1 MAPSCARDYFWN
13 CTDVISHLQSS
24 TPTTKPLHSLLYS
37 SQHSAMALRLGVGD
51 VFTVCKGA
59 VDLCSRGI
67 HDEPE
72 DVKSVIAEMKLIRA
86 HLKELENQIGD
97 EKAFVT
103 ARPDM

>member
-1 MAPSCARDYFWN
+1 
-13 CTDVISHLQSS
+13 
-24 TPTTKPLHSLLYS
+24 
-37 SQHSAMALRLGVGD
+37 MALRLGVGD

-72 DVKSVIAEMKLIRA
+72 DVRSIIAEMKLIRA
-86 HLKELENQIGD
+86 HLKELESQIGD

>member
-1 MAPSCARDYFWN
+1 VRATSFGAARTSYPIFN
-13 CTDVISHLQSS
+13 HHYTC
-24 TPTTKPLHSLLYS
+24 LLNS

-86 HLKELENQIGD
+86 HLKELESQIGD